1 MPNRSSLATESVIF
15 EIVFRRRRLY
25 DLGQMIADSGGQA
38 LGMLNIVAAARAEEY
53 AHAGQRLR

>member
-1 MPNRSSLATESVIF
+1 MIF
-15 EIVFRRRRLY
+15 EIAFRRRRLY